1 MGNPYSPYGIEKQS
15 EMINQPKL
23 FEEKIRYFT
32 SKYATPSLGYKEYKE
47 YKDWDFTYPRNK

>member
-1 MGNPYSPYGIEKQS
+1 MK
-15 EMINQPKL
+15 NQPKL